1 MRNYI
6 IFSDLDGTL
15 LDHKTY
21 TFEPASE
28 ALSVLKSRK
37 IPLILSSSKTKA
49 EIERIQSKLA
59 LKDPFIFENGS
70 GVFYNNQV
78 VSFGVNL
85 SDIHDEI
92 IPLQKTFNFN
102 CYSLLPIEQAVQ
114 HTGLAKAE
122 AKLSQQRQFS
132 EPIIWL
138 DDEEKKIE
146 FIQIIHQLGL
156 HATQG
161 GRFLTISSHHDKAK
175 ALKWVKNTLEKDRQT
190 EFISIALGD
199 GENDI
204 NMIDACD
211 IKILI
216 QNNNEHL
223 HKPGW
228 IMSKM
233 CGPSGWNQE
242 IMKVLNN
249 E

>member
-1 MRNYI
+1 
-6 IFSDLDGTL
+6 
-15 LDHKTY
+15 
-21 TFEPASE
+21 
-28 ALSVLKSRK
+28 
-37 IPLILSSSKTKA
+37 
-49 EIERIQSKLA
+49 
-59 LKDPFIFENGS
+59 
-70 GVFYNNQV
+70 
-78 VSFGVNL
+78 
-85 SDIHDEI
+85 
-92 IPLQKTFNFN
+92 
-102 CYSLLPIEQAVQ
+102 
-114 HTGLAKAE
+114 
-122 AKLSQQRQFS
+122 
-132 EPIIWL
+132 
-138 DDEEKKIE
+138 
-146 FIQIIHQLGL
+146 L
-156 HATQG
+156 HAAQG

-175 ALKWVKNTLEKDRQT
+175 ALKWVKNTLEKDYQT

-228 IMSKM
+228 VMSKM

>member
-1 MRNYI
+1 MGNFI

-28 ALSVLKSRK
+28 AISVLKSRK
-37 IPLILSSSKTKA
+37 IPLILSSSKTKT
-49 EIERIQSKLA
+49 EIEKIQSKLI

-70 GVFYNNQV
+70 GVFYKNRV
-78 VSFGVNL
+78 VSFGITL
-85 SDIHDEI
+85 PEIHDII

-102 CYSLLPIEQAVQ
+102 CYSLLPIEQAV
-114 HTGLAKAE
+114 HFTGLAITE

-138 DDEEKKIE
+138 DDDEKKTE
-146 FIQIIHQLGL
+146 FIQIIHELGL
-156 HATQG
+156 HASQG

-175 ALKWVKNTLEKDRQT
+175 ALKWVKNTLEKDCQT

-216 QNNNEHL
+216 QNNNKHL
-223 HKPGW
+223 LKPGW
-228 IMSKM
+228 VMSEM

-242 IMKVLNN
+242 IMKVINN